1 MFALLVA
8 TVLAAAPARAAE
20 APPEVPRP
28 QASSQQAATL
38 PSPERRQELLFEAAK
53 LGRVDLI
60 PVLVRGGADVNAYES
75 RGFTPLILAA
85 YNGQGEAVEAL
96 IKAGAD
102 PCKPDLNQGNTA
114 QMGVAFKGDD
124 RIAARLLEQKCDVNA
139 RNKAGQTALMMASLF
154 GRTAQIDMLLKA
166 GADKTLIDNAGRSAA
181 GVAAAQGN
189 TAAVR
194 DLGKP

>member
-8 TVLAAAPARAAE
+8 TVLAAAPAQAGDVAAKAPSARAP
-20 APPEVPRP
+20 AP
-28 QASSQQAATL
+28 QSATL
-38 PSPERRQELLFEAAK
+38 PSPARRQELLFEAAK
-53 LGRVDLI
+53 LGRADLI
-60 PVLVRGGADVNAYES
+60 PVLVRNGADVNGYES

-85 YNGQGEAVEAL
+85 YNGQADAVEAL
-96 IKAGAD
+96 IKAGANA
-102 PCKPDLNQGNTA
+102 CKPDLTQGNTA

-124 RIAARLLEQKCDVNA
+124 RIAARLLKEKCDVNA

-166 GADKTLIDNAGRSAA
+166 GADKTLLDNSGRSAA

-189 TAAVR
+189 APVAQKLSR
-194 DLGKP
+194 P